1 MFYFDMKILILG
13 GDSFIGKYYYK
24 FSKLT
29 NFTKIFERKKKNTVN
44 FDICKM
50 ILIKLLRKTK

>member
-1 MFYFDMKILILG
+1 MKILILG

-29 NFTKIFERKKKNTVN
+29 NLLRSSREKRNTVN
-44 FDICKM
+44 FDICKND
-50 ILIKLLRKTK
+50 IIKLLRKTK

>member
-1 MFYFDMKILILG
+1 MKILILG

-29 NFTKIFERKKKNTVN
+29 NLLRSSREKKEILSILTYV
-44 FDICKM
+44 KM